1 MRIYSKGSGKS
12 VEGFKQESIINRSA
26 FWSGQ
31 FDTVVKDKLK
41 RVGEE
46 AGKPS
51 RVWQPRLT

>member
-1 MRIYSKGSGKS
+1 MTRIYSKGSGKS
-12 VEGFKQESIINRSA
+12 VEDFKQESIINRSA
-26 FWSGQ
+26 LLSGQ

-51 RVWQPRLT
+51 RV